1 MPSVTLTIPEDV
13 KSELKEFSWI
23 NWSEVAREEFIEQKK
38 NRESFEQFK
47 KIVSKSKLTE
57 ENALKLAGEVNKGMH
72 KKLKKLHP
80 ELL

>member
-1 MPSVTLTIPEDV
+1 MASAVLTIPDEV
-13 KSELKEFSWI
+13 KADLKRFSWV
-23 NWSEVAREEFIEQKK
+23 NWSELAREELIKQEKD
-38 NRESFEQFK
+38 REAFERFK

-57 ENALKLAGEVNKGMH
+57 QDAIKLGREVNKGMH